1 MHVLVTGHLGYLGT
15 VLVPVLL
22 EAGHSVVGLDSD
34 LYAGCT
40 FTGSIADVPEL
51 KIDVRDVAVEQL
63 AGFDAI
69 VHLAALSNDPLG
81 DLDPG
86 LTEAING
93 TASVRLAALAKAAR
107 VPRFVFFS
115 SCSNYGAGG
124 DGLVDEL
131 AELHPLTPYA
141 VSKVYVERE
150 VAKLADER
158 FTPVFL
164 RNATAYGASP
174 RLRCDIVLN
183 DLVGSAF
190 TSGRVLLKS
199 DGTPWRPIV
208 HAEDIAHAS
217 VAALAAPADA
227 VRAQAFNVGS
237 TDQNYRIRELAEIVA
252 ETVPGARVEYA
263 EGAAPD
269 KRSYRVD
276 FTKIARVLP
285 DFVPRWNAR
294 KGAQQLYDA
303 YRRVGLTRE
312 DFEGPRYRRVTRIR
326 SLLASGELDESLRR
340 RKAPRA
346 SEDAGLRARARSS

>member
-22 EAGHSVVGLDSD
+22 DAGHSVVGLDSD

-40 FTGSIADVPEL
+40 FTDGIADVPQL
-51 KIDVRDVAVEQL
+51 RLDVRDVGADQL
-63 AGFDAI
+63 AGFDAV

-81 DLDPG
+81 DLDPQ
-86 LTEAING
+86 LTDAING
-93 TASVRLAALAKAAR
+93 IGSVRLAELAKTAGVA
-107 VPRFVFFS
+107 RFVFFS
-115 SCSNYGAGG
+115 SCSNYGAAG
-124 DGLVDEL
+124 DGLVDEQ

-150 VAKLADER
+150 VSTLADET

-164 RNATAYGASP
+164 RNATAYGVSP
-174 RLRCDIVLN
+174 RLRCDLVLN
-183 DLVGSAF
+183 DLVGWAF
-190 TSGRVLLKS
+190 TTGRVLLRS
-199 DGTPWRPIV
+199 DGTAWRPIV
-208 HAEDIAHAS
+208 HAEDIARACA
-217 VAALAAPADA
+217 AALAAPADV

-276 FTKIARVLP
+276 FAKIGRALP
-285 DFVPRWNAR
+285 DFVARWNAR
-294 KGAQQLYDA
+294 SGARELYDA
-303 YRRVGLTRE
+303 YQRTGLTRE
-312 DFEGPRYRRVTRIR
+312 DFEGSRYRRVDRIR
-326 SLLASGELDESLRR
+326 SLSSSGELDSSLRR
-340 RKAPRA
+340 RNRVADA
-346 SEDAGLRARARSS
+346 EDVSTHARARSR